1 MAISKIIFLLKI
13 IGSLVLTFSFP
24 SFAFSQG
31 ELVEVTSETRVQQT
45 RTIDQMLDQAELS
58 INTNMAEMEQLLTT
72 ISNMAKPLDQLQRH
86 RLMLLQA
93 NQLILETEFEQA
105 DAILAQLMG
114 QQPNT
119 STMIRATYFR
129 AHIADIL
136 ENYGQAFSYLHRLDQ
151 YPRLAISRHQQFKTL
166 TLATNLY
173 TKAKAYAL
181 ALGFAR
187 RALSIA
193 RQGSSAQMM
202 CYALRSITNIYINS
216 KEYDKAKSYASQSIE
231 FCTDAKE
238 PTALANS
245 YVNLSYWYREH
256 QNYTQQRQLLTQA
269 IALFQQ
275 QHFKL
280 SINFASLLLVEAY
293 ILENDFVN
301 AGKIMTKVFSDV
313 EQLNVLSE
321 LMLGYRLKA
330 MLFEN
335 SGDWPQA
342 MVYFKKFL
350 AAASDVN
357 GNTSKLNQAY
367 LQMRF
372 DNKINQQSKVINKI
386 EHNNIKL
393 MIKIEELTNILIVV
407 CALLVLSISF
417 YCFTFYRRSKTMTTV
432 ERSNFDELT
441 QLYNADY
448 GFSLAKTMLENS
460 ESSERPFGVVYI
472 NIDFMSAVNNSF
484 SHDFGDILLQAF
496 ASKIKCLVSDD
507 GIVIR
512 HSGDSFIACTR
523 SLDTEQLTDL
533 IIKIHQCLD
542 GIMIDRQKI
551 IVSCSIGWTL
561 EHCEQYSNVDQTL
574 SLLID
579 HATEALEQA
588 KFSGRNQWLRY
599 QPAKSNEPF
608 SELNIRRIG
617 DNF

>member
-1 MAISKIIFLLKI
+1 MAISKIIYLLKI
-13 IGSLVLTFSFP
+13 IGSLVLTFTFSSFT
-24 SFAFSQG
+24 FSQG
-31 ELVEVTSETRVQQT
+31 EQAELTSKSRVQQT
-45 RTIDQMLDQAELS
+45 RSIDQMLDQAELS
-58 INTNMAEMEQLLTT
+58 INTNMVEMEKLLTV

-105 DAILAQLMG
+105 DAILEQLMR

-119 STMIRATYFR
+119 TTMIRATYFR

-173 TKAKAYAL
+173 SKANAYAL
-181 ALGFAR
+181 ALDFAR

-256 QNYTQQRQLLTQA
+256 QDYTQQRQLLTQA
-269 IALFQQ
+269 ITLYQQ

-280 SINFASLLLVEAY
+280 SINFASLLLVESY
-293 ILENDFVN
+293 ILDNDFVN
-301 AGKIMTKVFSDV
+301 AGKIMTNVFSDV

-330 MLFEN
+330 MLFEH

-357 GNTSKLNQAY
+357 GNSSKLNQAY

-372 DNKINQQSKVINKI
+372 DNKISQQSKVINQI

-393 MIKIEELTNILIVV
+393 MIKIEGLTNILIVV

-460 ESSERPFGVVYI
+460 ESSELPFGVVCI

-561 EHCEQYSNVDQTL
+561 EHGEQYSNVDQVL

-608 SELNIRRIG
+608 TELNIRRIS
-617 DNF
+617 DSF